1 MAVENGTEWGL
12 GLGAL
17 VTTVLAYF
25 GVKAKKE
32 DPMAVV
38 LSRITALEKAQED
51 LRHEVNDK
59 IERNFNLVRS
69 DISEIREFLFR
80 TLQS

>member
-1 MAVENGTEWGL
+1 MENGTEWGL

-32 DPMAVV
+32 DPMAAV
-38 LSRITALEKAQED
+38 LTRITTLEKAQED